1 MKIKTCIL
9 PNRVSKYTITLL
21 FLSVLPSSVCWA
33 SPQVENTNSAVL
45 TTSRSSNLTA
55 LPPVLLASNLSA
67 KIIQEGTQVSLNGRS
82 FPIAWQQSRQ
92 GNTVRTSISDSGLVK
107 TLGVELLSTND
118 WKRQPIQWFSDPRT
132 PIILPSQ
139 LKGAYR
145 YVDITDLAKVAAWQ
159 LQVEGNTL
167 QISTVTARVENI
179 RQGNQPWGSRLVVD
193 LDRPTPWQVI
203 DRGNTGE
210 IILEASA
217 EPSLQESWLTSDS
230 VSELGANLALLQADR
245 NQTTIRVD
253 IPKNKHLQVFSL
265 PNPNRLVIDLRPDA
279 LVAKDILWAPG
290 IRWRQQFVNLGRD
303 RFPVVWLEVDPRSPG
318 LSLKP
323 IRNNLTS
330 QVGTTPLLSIAQSTQ
345 AAAAINGSFFNRDNQ
360 LPLGAMRQDGRWLS
374 GPILNRGAIA
384 WNDQGKFKIG
394 RLNLTDT
401 LIIPSGQRIPIP
413 GLNTGHGYLGISRY
427 TTDWGATYTPLAD
440 SEVILVVENER
451 ITADLPGG
459 AAGEKSFPIPTNGY
473 LLAIRWR
480 GTAAENGL
488 TIGTRVR
495 LETGT
500 DPAEF
505 AQYPH
510 ILGAG
515 PVLLQNRQIVVDA
528 TGENF
533 SDAFAKQ
540 YAVRS
545 VIGITPAGTLLIAA
559 VHNRVEGRGPN
570 LPETAQLMQLL
581 GAIDVLNLDGGSS
594 TGLYLGGQLLDRSPN
609 TVARVHNGI
618 GIFLAP
624 VP

>member
-1 MKIKTCIL
+1 MKLKTCIL

-21 FLSVLPSSVCWA
+21 FLSVLPSSACWA
-33 SPQVENTNSAVL
+33 SPQVENTDSAVL
-45 TTSRSSNLTA
+45 TTSIGSNPTA

-67 KIIQEGTQVSLNGRS
+67 QVTQEGTQVSLNGRS
-82 FPIAWQQSRQ
+82 FPIAWQQWQQ
-92 GNTVRTSISDSGLVK
+92 GNAVRTSISDSGLVK

-118 WKRQPIQWFSDPRT
+118 WNQQPIQWFSDPRT

-145 YVDITDLAKVAAWQ
+145 YVDITDFATNAGWQ

-167 QISTVTARVENI
+167 QIATVTARVENI
-179 RQGNQPWGSRLVVD
+179 RQGNQPWGSRVVVD

-203 DRGNTGE
+203 DRGTTGE
-210 IILEASA
+210 IILEAST
-217 EPSLQESWLTSDS
+217 EPSLQESWLTS
-230 VSELGANLALLQADR
+230 AQ

-253 IPKNKHLQVFSL
+253 IPKDKHLQVFSL

-279 LVAKDILWAPG
+279 LVAKNILWAPG
-290 IRWRQQFVNLGRD
+290 IRWRQQFVNLGRA
-303 RFPVVWLEVDPRSPG
+303 RFPVVWLEVDPRSPR

-323 IRNNLTS
+323 IRNNLAS
-330 QVGTTPLLSIAQSTQ
+330 QVGTTPLITIARSAQ
-345 AAAAINGSFFNRDNQ
+345 AAAAINGSFFNRDDQ
-360 LPLGAMRQDGRWLS
+360 LPLGAMRRDGRWLS
-374 GPILNRGAIA
+374 GPILNRGAIT
-384 WNDQGKFKIG
+384 WDDNGRFQIG

-401 LIIPSGQRIPIP
+401 LITSSGQRIPIP

-451 ITADLPGG
+451 VTAELAGG

-473 LLAIRWR
+473 LLTIRWR

-488 TIGTRVR
+488 TIGTKVQI
-495 LETGT
+495 ESGT
-500 DPAEF
+500 APAEF

-528 TGENF
+528 KGENF

-545 VIGITPAGTLLIAA
+545 AIGITPAGTLLIAA
-559 VHNRVEGRGPN
+559 VHNRIEGRGPS
-570 LPETAQLMQLL
+570 LTETAQLMQQL
-581 GAIDVLNLDGGSS
+581 GATDALNLDGGSS
-594 TGLYLGGQLLDRSPN
+594 TGLYLGGQLLDRSPD
-609 TVARVHNGI
+609 TAARVHNGI
-618 GIFLAP
+618 GIFLTP
-624 VP
+624 LP